1 MPDNTVEAKYRGL
14 KPKIAD
20 ELRSLENHYF
30 REDKPVP
37 FKDGLILY
45 PIIVRDLEVF
55 SQCSSCLTLHKNDSP
70 EGIGMTY
77 LDFLAYKM
85 QDKEEGPLWSWKF
98 QKLCEIVFHISNGIK
113 CTKCGRVI
121 PYDSKEFK
129 DFLQKITQVESNE
142 STDKSLACPECGNL
156 GYTEMIKFSSDPITK
171 KNKLIINGQEITSKE
186 FDRLRQIILFQNFPD
201 YRDDSW
207 VDRSLR
213 KDYETRLELQ
223 RKTAGGAATT
233 LEDRVVALSIN
244 TNYKFEEIWV
254 MSIRK
259 FTIALAMVDDL
270 INYKIMK
277 TAVSSGFAS
286 LPKGQTVEHWL
297 YKKEKDMYGDHY
309 ASLDAI
315 KQQMSQQ

>member
-1 MPDNTVEAKYRGL
+1 MPDDKVEAKYRGL
-14 KPKIAD
+14 KPKIAE
-20 ELRSLENHYF
+20 ELKSLDAQYF
-30 REDKPVP
+30 REDKPIP
-37 FKDGLILY
+37 FKENLILY
-45 PIIVRDLEVF
+45 PIVVRDLEVF
-55 SQCSSCLTLHKNDSP
+55 SQCSSCLTLHKNDVS

-85 QDKEEGPLWSWKF
+85 QDKEEGAIWSWKF

-113 CTKCGRVI
+113 CTKCGKII
-121 PYDSKEFK
+121 PYNSQEFK
-129 DFLQKITQVESNE
+129 DFLEKITQIESNE
-142 STDKSLACPECGNL
+142 NTNKSLACSECGNL
-156 GYTEMIKFSSDPITK
+156 GYTEMIKLSSDPVTK
-171 KNKLIINGQEITSKE
+171 KTKLIINEQEITSKE

-244 TNYKFEEIWV
+244 TNYKFEEIWN

-259 FTIALAMVDDL
+259 FTLALAMVDDL

-277 TAVSSGFAS
+277 TAVSSRFAS

-309 ASLDAI
+309 ASLDSI
-315 KQQMSQQ
+315 KQQVGQQ